1 LHFSVASALRRL
13 PIPSYGLVL
22 STLAAIFIFGQT
34 AASAGTTI
42 VDLDPSRSTVE
53 FSLGAALHTVHG
65 TFKLKSGHIEFSPE
79 KKTMS
84 GEVVVDAVS
93 GSSGNE
99 TRDGRMKNEVLEID
113 RYPEI
118 VFLPLSIEG
127 DLSNA
132 SSSITVAGSFAI
144 HGQKHPLSVP
154 MQLHISGTDVV
165 ATGKFVVPYVA
176 WGMKN
181 PSNFLLRVDQSV
193 SIDVSAKGS
202 VSRLP

>member
-1 LHFSVASALRRL
+1 MQFWHFAR
-13 PIPSYGLVL
+13 GFVL
-22 STLAAIFIFGQT
+22 LMFGAIAVFGQT
-34 AASAGTTI
+34 AGSVGTTI

-65 TFKLKSGHIEFSPE
+65 IFKLKSGHIEFSPG
-79 KKTMS
+79 KKTLS
-84 GEVVVDAVS
+84 GTIVVDAGT

-99 TRDGRMKNEVLEID
+99 TRDGRMKKEVLEID

-118 VFLPLSIEG
+118 VFAPISIAG

-132 SSSITVAGSFAI
+132 PSSVAVAGSFVI
-144 HGQKHPLSVP
+144 HGQKHQLSIP
-154 MQLHISGTDVV
+154 IQLQMSGSDVV
-165 ATGKFVVPYVA
+165 ATGKFVIPYVE

-193 SIDVSAKGS
+193 LVDISAKGS
-202 VSRLP
+202 IVRKPS